1 MSLFTAQFQTEPVA
15 KLARLKIARS
25 ALARLFR
32 DKSGQD
38 LIEFA
43 LIAAVL
49 ALGAISGVARL
60 SNHVSR
66 AFENV
71 SKSVSKDYQHESGGR
86 GHR

>member
-1 MSLFTAQFQTEPVA
+1 MSLATEQFLTAPVP
-15 KLARLKIARS
+15 KLAKLKIARS

-49 ALGAISGVARL
+49 ALGAISGVSRL
-60 SNHVSR
+60 SNHLSR
-66 AFENV
+66 AFDNV
-71 SKSVSKDYQHESGGR
+71 AKSVSKDFQHESGGR